1 MIVEVLFGCLELW
14 SFSASCHY
22 EALREAFRRP
32 ARSLYHVR
40 RGAGCPWCNQQ
51 WQQSFNRAIGRLQSG
66 NHPPL
71 AIAIAR
77 NRPPACNRLHK
88 FPAQIV
94 LSVSDLKLPAFCPY
108 PPA

>member
-1 MIVEVLFGCLELW
+1 MQV
-14 SFSASCHY
+14 A
-22 EALREAFRRP
+22 
-32 ARSLYHVR
+32 
-40 RGAGCPWCNQQ
+40 RGAISSG
-51 WQQSFNRAIGRLQSG
+51 SNRAIGRLQSG

-94 LSVSDLKLPAFCPY
+94 LSVSDLKLLLLPQLPMPSQLLAATLLPEKQHELLC
-108 PPA
+108 